1 MFSTPRRNWLL
12 APCALALFVAGGVQG
27 ALAQPHPP
35 AQVAPASS
43 SSAPRVND
51 PLLDRPREQER
62 GWKGLARALDVL
74 SPSADTS
81 LPLSAGEVSRRI
93 SSLIA
98 QGRHAD
104 ALQAIDNQLKQRQ
117 ERGEPGTDV
126 QLLFLKARALAA
138 SGQHNDAIRI
148 YQDMTTYYPELPEP
162 WNNLAAEYIAQD
174 KLDMAL
180 EALKMALTADPA
192 YALARKNMG
201 EVQLMLANDSYR
213 KAALE
218 GVSSAAERAQQTGQ
232 ILQQ

>member
-1 MFSTPRRNWLL
+1 MFSTPRRNRFL
-12 APCALALFVAGGVQG
+12 APCALALFVAGTQG
-27 ALAQPHPP
+27 ATAQPHPP

-51 PLLDRPREQER
+51 PLLEAPREEER

-74 SPSADTS
+74 APSVDTS
-81 LPLSAGEVSRRI
+81 MPLSAGEISKRI

-98 QGRHAD
+98 QGRHDD
-104 ALQAIDNQLKQRQ
+104 ALQAIENRLKQR
-117 ERGEPGTDV
+117 ESNGETGTDV
-126 QLLFLKARALAA
+126 QLLFLKARALSAA
-138 SGQHNDAIRI
+138 GRHNEAIRI

-180 EALKMALTADPA
+180 EALKMALTADPS
-192 YALARKNMG
+192 YALARNNMG
-201 EVQLMLANDSYR
+201 EVQLMLANDAYR
-213 KAALE
+213 KAASE
-218 GVSSAAERAQQTGQ
+218 GVQKAAQRAQQTGR